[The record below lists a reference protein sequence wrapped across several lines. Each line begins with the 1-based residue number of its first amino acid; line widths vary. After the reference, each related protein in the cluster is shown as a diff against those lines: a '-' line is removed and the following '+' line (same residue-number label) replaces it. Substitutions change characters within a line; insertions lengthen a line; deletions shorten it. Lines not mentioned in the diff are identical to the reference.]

1 VKTNFP
7 LTPSLNAGFRLKVD
21 GEMADAVLESEVRN
35 RVALRRAGGSSG
47 TESLAHEALC
57 RGGTAATKTDAIDA
71 LGTAQFA
78 ATKRPPA
85 AQLPDSATEE
95 LRELGKPSNPSNL

>member
-1 VKTNFP
+1 MRCWN
-7 LTPSLNAGFRLKVD
+7 LRCEIALLCGALAGTLSP
-21 GEMADAVLESEVRN
+21 AQ
-35 RVALRRAGGSSG
+35 RRAGGSSG